1 MIHHL
6 ALFKLNPEISAEE
19 LDSITRQTRAQL
31 LKIDEVLVLRCGRNI
46 DPASEWAFFIAVE
59 VESTEKLELYKENA
73 VYIKHLE
80 RVLKPNTREH
90 FELSFEMEPGKDVRF
105 S

>member
-6 ALFKLNPEISAEE
+6 ALFKLNPGINPEG
-19 LDSITRQTRAQL
+19 LDSLTRQTRAQL

-46 DPASEWAFFIAVE
+46 DPDSEWAFFISVE
-59 VESTEKLELYKENA
+59 VESAEKLALYKENA
-73 VYIKHLE
+73 IYIKHVE

-90 FELSFEMEPGKDVRF
+90 FEQSFELEPGKAVRF